1 MSMIRI
7 LGIDPGSRFTGF
19 GVIESDGKK
28 SSYITS
34 GVVRVTGETL
44 AERLKVIYECV
55 NELVDTH
62 QPDEM
67 SIEKVFLHR
76 NADSA
81 LKLGQARG
89 AAICAVITSEIPVH
103 EYTPAEIK
111 QSVVGKGNAGKEQVQ
126 HMVRVLLNL
135 QGNPQEDAADA
146 LAAALCHGNTRQ
158 TLNFMANSIQAQN
171 EKNTTSKLQNI
182 ATSNTIRITRIG
194 PIPQADI
201 AVISLS
207 LYIRPKAIK
216 TAI

>member
-19 GVIESDGKK
+19 GVIESDGKN
-28 SSYITS
+28 SIYITS
-34 GVVRVTGETL
+34 GFIRVTGETW
-44 AERLKVIYECV
+44 AERLGVIFEGIT
-55 NELVDTH
+55 ELVATH

-67 SIEKVFLHR
+67 SIEKVFMHR

-89 AAICAVITSEIPVH
+89 AAICAVITNEVPVH

-135 QGNPQEDAADA
+135 PGNPQEDAADA
-146 LAAALCHGNTRQ
+146 LAAALCHGNTRH
-158 TLNFMANSIQAQN
+158 TINYMKSSMQAQL
-171 EKNTTSKLQNI
+171 EKN
-182 ATSNTIRITRIG
+182 
-194 PIPQADI
+194 AD
-201 AVISLS
+201 
-207 LYIRPKAIK
+207 R
-216 TAI
+216 T